1 LLKHIRE
8 VRCLKIWRE
17 IRFPLSLLIFVLGII
32 FFISSIAWLFFRE
45 TNLSLISDLSRFFGD
60 WNYYLIVV
68 GIVLLFVG
76 GWYSYDYIKKKRYL
90 LEEIKTD
97 RKSEFVKK
105 KAELE
110 GIVKSLPKK
119 YERMLREK
127 EEKLGLR

>member
-1 LLKHIRE
+1 M
-8 VRCLKIWRE
+8 KIWRE
-17 IRFPLSLLIFVLGII
+17 IRLPASLLIFVIGLV
-32 FFISSIAWLFFRE
+32 FLISSVVWLFFRE
-45 TNLSLISDLSRFFGD
+45 TNLSLISNLSRFFGY

-90 LEEIKTD
+90 LEEIKTE

-110 GIVKSLPKK
+110 AIVKKLPKK

>member
-1 LLKHIRE
+1 
-8 VRCLKIWRE
+8 LKIWRE

>member
-1 LLKHIRE
+1 
-8 VRCLKIWRE
+8 LKIWRE
-17 IRFPLSLLIFVLGII
+17 IRLPASLLIFVIGLV
-32 FFISSIAWLFFRE
+32 FLISSVVWLFFRE
-45 TNLSLISDLSRFFGD
+45 TNLSLISNLSRFFGY

-90 LEEIKTD
+90 LEEIKTE

-105 KAELE
+105 RAELE
-110 GIVKSLPKK
+110 AIVKKLPKK

>member
-1 LLKHIRE
+1 M
-8 VRCLKIWRE
+8 KIWRE
-17 IRFPLSLLIFVLGII
+17 IRLPASLLIFVIGLV
-32 FFISSIAWLFFRE
+32 FLISSVVWLFFRE
-45 TNLSLISDLSRFFGD
+45 TNLSLISNLSRFFGY

-90 LEEIKTD
+90 LEEIKTE

-105 KAELE
+105 RAELE
-110 GIVKSLPKK
+110 AIVKKLPKK

>member
-1 LLKHIRE
+1 M
-8 VRCLKIWRE
+8 KIWRE

-110 GIVKSLPKK
+110 AIVKSLPKK

>member
-110 GIVKSLPKK
+110 AIVKSLPKK

>member
-1 LLKHIRE
+1 
-8 VRCLKIWRE
+8 LKIWRE

-110 GIVKSLPKK
+110 AIVKSLPKK

>member
-1 LLKHIRE
+1 M
-8 VRCLKIWRE
+8 
-17 IRFPLSLLIFVLGII
+17 LIFVLGII

-110 GIVKSLPKK
+110 AIVKSLPKK

>member
-1 LLKHIRE
+1 MLKHIRE

>member
-1 LLKHIRE
+1 M
-8 VRCLKIWRE
+8 KIWRE

>member
-1 LLKHIRE
+1 MLKHIRE

-110 GIVKSLPKK
+110 AIVKSLPKK